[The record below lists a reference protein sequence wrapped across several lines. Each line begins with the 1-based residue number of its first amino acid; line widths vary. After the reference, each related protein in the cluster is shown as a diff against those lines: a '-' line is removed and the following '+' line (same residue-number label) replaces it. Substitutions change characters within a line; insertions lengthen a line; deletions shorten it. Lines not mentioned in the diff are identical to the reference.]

1 MKQRSA
7 YIVLTRIHFGDT
19 VLGPV
24 LFKRLF
30 FERALLWV
38 VFFMGLF
45 FANSICAQKVYD
57 FNATCVQA
65 YTEVN
70 KLKIAPA
77 TALIAKAKQ
86 QNPQN
91 LIPVLLDAYTDF
103 YILFLL
109 ENPADYKFRFKNFER
124 TIEALEEGPKNNP
137 LYNYCLSNVYIHRA
151 MVSLKFGHFWDAG
164 WDIRRSFML
173 ADENHKKFP
182 AFTGDDLLYGALQ
195 GIVGTVP
202 KGYQWLT
209 NLLGMRGSQKE
220 GMKMVAN
227 FANGTDVWAKLFS
240 PESHFIYPYLLF
252 HLQNEKDAALAF
264 IKDKKLDLVNNHL
277 HAWTAANLALN
288 HKASSQTKS
297 IIENRNK
304 SAEYVSL
311 PFWDFELG
319 CAKLYALDLDGA
331 TPLLTKYTE
340 QFKGNFYIKDAL
352 QKLSWANFLKGDM
365 RAAEAARKQ
374 IFLRG
379 GTDTDADKQALK
391 DAKTGVWPNP
401 LLLKARL
408 LTDGGY
414 TKEALAI
421 LQGKQQQFSSASDK
435 LEYVYRIGRI
445 YEDLGKETEAISLY
459 KETIKLGANQT
470 AYFAARAALQAGQIL
485 EKRGQKLEAIAFYEQ
500 CLSMEEHSYKNSLDQ
515 RAKAGI
521 ARCK

>member
-7 YIVLTRIHFGDT
+7 EILFTRILFGDT
-19 VLGPV
+19 VLG
-24 LFKRLF
+24 
-30 FERALLWV
+30 RALLWL
-38 VFFMGLF
+38 VFFGGLLF
-45 FANSICAQKVYD
+45 SNNIGAQKVYD

-103 YILFLL
+103 YVLFLL

-264 IKDKKLDLVNNHL
+264 FKDKKLDLVNNHL

-304 SAEYVSL
+304 SADYVSL

-391 DAKTGVWPNP
+391 EAKTGVWPNP

-414 TKEALAI
+414 TKEALAM

-445 YEDLGKETEAISLY
+445 YEDLGKDTEAITYY

>member
-7 YIVLTRIHFGDT
+7 YIILTS
-19 VLGPV
+19 LC
-24 LFKRLF
+24 
-30 FERALLWV
+30 LW
-38 VFFMGLF
+38 GSF
-45 FANSICAQKVYD
+45 FANNVCAQKVYD

-65 YTEVN
+65 YNEVN

-103 YILFLL
+103 YVLFLL
-109 ENPADYKFRFKNFER
+109 ENPADYKLRFKNFER
-124 TIEALEEGPKNNP
+124 SIEALEEGPKNNP

-209 NLLGMRGSQKE
+209 NLLGMRGSQKQ
-220 GMKMVAN
+220 GMTLVAN

-288 HKASSQTKS
+288 HKASSQTKN

-304 SAEYVSL
+304 SAEYLSL

-319 CAKLYALDLDGA
+319 CAKLYALDLDAA

-391 DAKTGVWPNP
+391 DAKSGVWPNA

-421 LQGKQQQFSSASDK
+421 LQGKQAIFTSAGDK

-445 YEDLGKETEAISLY
+445 YEDMGKDLEAVTYY
-459 KETIKLGANQT
+459 KQTIQLGANQT

-485 EKRGQKLEAIAFYEQ
+485 EKRGQKKEAILFYEQ
-500 CLSMEEHSYKNSLDQ
+500 CLAMEEHSYKNSLDQ

>member
-1 MKQRSA
+1 MKKRSA
-7 YIVLTRIHFGDT
+7 HIVLTS
-19 VLGPV
+19 L
-24 LFKRLF
+24 
-30 FERALLWV
+30 LLW
-38 VFFMGLF
+38 GLF
-45 FANSICAQKVYD
+45 FAGLLFSNNISAQKVYD
-57 FNATCVQA
+57 FDATCIQA
-65 YTEVN
+65 YQEVN

-77 TALIAKAKQ
+77 AALITKAKE

-91 LIPVLLDAYTDF
+91 LIPVLLDAYTNF
-103 YILFLL
+103 YVLFLL
-109 ENPADYKFRFKNFER
+109 ENPADYKNRFKNFELI
-124 TIEALEEGPKNNP
+124 IETLEEGSKNNP
-137 LYNYCLSNVYIHRA
+137 MYNYCLSNVYIHRA

-164 WDIRRSFML
+164 WDIRRSYML
-173 ADENHKKFP
+173 AEENNKKFP
-182 AFTGDDLLYGALQ
+182 AFTGDDLLYGSLQ

-209 NLLGMRGSQKE
+209 SLLGMRGSQKE

-264 IKDKKLDLVNNHL
+264 IQDKKLDLVNNHL
-277 HAWTAANLALN
+277 HAWTAANLSLN
-288 HKASSQTKS
+288 HKASANTKS

-304 SAEYVSL
+304 SADYLAL

-414 TKEALAI
+414 TKDAQAL
-421 LQGKQQQFSSASDK
+421 LQGKQQQFTSASDK

-445 YEDLGKETEAISLY
+445 YEEMGKDLDAITYY
-459 KETIKLGANQT
+459 KQTIQLGANQT

-485 EKRGQKLEAIAFYEQ
+485 EKRGQKLEATSFYEQ
-500 CLSMEEHSYKNSLDQ
+500 CLAMEDHGYKNSLDQ

>member
-1 MKQRSA
+1 MKKRSA
-7 YIVLTRIHFGDT
+7 HIVLTS
-19 VLGPV
+19 L
-24 LFKRLF
+24 
-30 FERALLWV
+30 LLW
-38 VFFMGLF
+38 GLF
-45 FANSICAQKVYD
+45 FAGLLFSNNISAQKVYD
-57 FNATCVQA
+57 FNATCIQA
-65 YTEVN
+65 YQEVN

-77 TALIAKAKQ
+77 ATLIAKAKE

-103 YILFLL
+103 YVLFLL
-109 ENPADYKFRFKNFER
+109 ENPADYKNRFKNFEHI
-124 TIEALEEGPKNNP
+124 IETLEEGPKNNP
-137 LYNYCLSNVYIHRA
+137 MYNYCLSNVYIHRA

-164 WDIRRSFML
+164 WDIRRSYML
-173 ADENHKKFP
+173 AEENHKKFP
-182 AFTGDDLLYGALQ
+182 AFTGDDLLYGSLQ

-252 HLQNEKDAALAF
+252 HLQNEKDAALDF
-264 IKDKKLDLVNNHL
+264 IQDKKLDLVNNHL
-277 HAWTAANLALN
+277 LAWTAANLSLN
-288 HKASSQTKS
+288 HKASIDTKN

-304 SAEYVSL
+304 SADYVSL

-421 LQGKQQQFSSASDK
+421 LQGKQQQFTSPLDK

-445 YEDLGKETEAISLY
+445 YEDLGKDLDAITYY
-459 KETIKLGANQT
+459 KQTIQLGANQT

-485 EKRGQKLEAIAFYEQ
+485 EKRGQKLEATSFYEQ

>member
-1 MKQRSA
+1 
-7 YIVLTRIHFGDT
+7 
-19 VLGPV
+19 
-24 LFKRLF
+24 
-30 FERALLWV
+30 
-38 VFFMGLF
+38 
-45 FANSICAQKVYD
+45 
-57 FNATCVQA
+57 
-65 YTEVN
+65 
-70 KLKIAPA
+70 
-77 TALIAKAKQ
+77 
-86 QNPQN
+86 
-91 LIPVLLDAYTDF
+91 
-103 YILFLL
+103 
-109 ENPADYKFRFKNFER
+109 
-124 TIEALEEGPKNNP
+124 
-137 LYNYCLSNVYIHRA
+137 
-151 MVSLKFGHFWDAG
+151 
-164 WDIRRSFML
+164 
-173 ADENHKKFP
+173 
-182 AFTGDDLLYGALQ
+182 
-195 GIVGTVP
+195 
-202 KGYQWLT
+202 
-209 NLLGMRGSQKE
+209 MRGSQKE

-252 HLQNEKDAALAF
+252 HLQNEKDAALDF
-264 IKDKKLDLVNNHL
+264 IQDKKLDLVNNHL
-277 HAWTAANLALN
+277 HAWTAANLSLN
-288 HKASSQTKS
+288 HKASANTKS

-304 SAEYVSL
+304 SADYVSL

-421 LQGKQQQFSSASDK
+421 LQGKQQQFTSPLDK

-445 YEDLGKETEAISLY
+445 YEDLGKDLDAITYY
-459 KETIKLGANQT
+459 KQTIQLGANQT

-485 EKRGQKLEAIAFYEQ
+485 EKRGQKLEATSFYEQ

>member
-1 MKQRSA
+1 MKKRSA
-7 YIVLTRIHFGDT
+7 HIVLTS
-19 VLGPV
+19 L
-24 LFKRLF
+24 
-30 FERALLWV
+30 LLW
-38 VFFMGLF
+38 GSF
-45 FANSICAQKVYD
+45 FAGLLFSNNISAQKVYD
-57 FNATCVQA
+57 FNATCIQA
-65 YTEVN
+65 YQEVN

-77 TALIAKAKQ
+77 ATLIAKAKE

-103 YILFLL
+103 YVLFLL
-109 ENPADYKFRFKNFER
+109 ENPADYKNRFKNFEHI
-124 TIEALEEGPKNNP
+124 IETLEEGPKNNP
-137 LYNYCLSNVYIHRA
+137 MYNYCLSNVYIHRA

-164 WDIRRSFML
+164 WDIRRSYML
-173 ADENHKKFP
+173 AEENHKKFP
-182 AFTGDDLLYGALQ
+182 AFTGDDLLYGSLQ

-252 HLQNEKDAALAF
+252 HLQNEKDAALDF
-264 IKDKKLDLVNNHL
+264 IQDKKLDLVNNHL
-277 HAWTAANLALN
+277 LAWTAANLSLN
-288 HKASSQTKS
+288 HKASIDTKN

-304 SAEYVSL
+304 SADYVSL

-421 LQGKQQQFSSASDK
+421 LQGKQQQFTSPLDK

-445 YEDLGKETEAISLY
+445 YEDLGKDLDAITYY
-459 KETIKLGANQT
+459 KQTIQLGANQT

-485 EKRGQKLEAIAFYEQ
+485 EKRGQKLEATSFYEQ

>member
-1 MKQRSA
+1 MKQRSP
-7 YIVLTRIHFGDT
+7 YNILTS
-19 VLGPV
+19 L
-24 LFKRLF
+24 
-30 FERALLWV
+30 LLW
-38 VFFMGLF
+38 GLF
-45 FANSICAQKVYD
+45 LGGLLFSNNVSAQKVYD
-57 FNATCVQA
+57 FDATCIQA
-65 YTEVN
+65 YQEVN

-77 TALIAKAKQ
+77 TALIAKAKE

-103 YILFLL
+103 YVLFLL
-109 ENPADYKFRFKNFER
+109 ENPADYKNRFKNFER
-124 TIEALEEGPKNNP
+124 TINALEEGSKNNP
-137 LYNYCLSNVYIHRA
+137 MYNYCLSNVYIHRA

-164 WDIRRSFML
+164 WDIRRSYML
-173 ADENHKKFP
+173 AEENNKKFP
-182 AFTGDDLLYGALQ
+182 AFTGDDLLYGSLQ

-209 NLLGMRGSQKE
+209 SLLGMRGSQKE

-252 HLQNEKDAALAF
+252 HLQNEKDDALDF
-264 IKDKKLDLVNNHL
+264 IQDKKLDLVNNHL
-277 HAWTAANLALN
+277 LAWTAANLSLN
-288 HKASSQTKS
+288 HKASANTKS

-304 SAEYVSL
+304 STDYLAL

-319 CAKLYALDLDGA
+319 CAKLYALDVEGA

-365 RAAEAARKQ
+365 RAAEAVRKQ

-414 TKEALAI
+414 TKDALAL

-445 YEDLGKETEAISLY
+445 YEEMGKDLDAITYY
-459 KETIKLGANQT
+459 KQTIQLGANQT

-485 EKRGQKLEAIAFYEQ
+485 EKRGKKLEAIAFYEQ
-500 CLSMEEHSYKNSLDQ
+500 CLAMEDHGYKNSLDQ

>member
-7 YIVLTRIHFGDT
+7 YIVLTRIHFGGL

-24 LFKRLF
+24 LFRKLL
-30 FERALLWV
+30 FERALLW
-38 VFFMGLF
+38 GLF
-45 FANSICAQKVYD
+45 FVGSIFANDVSAQKVYD
-57 FNATCVQA
+57 FNATCIQA
-65 YTEVN
+65 YQEVN

-77 TALIAKAKQ
+77 TALIAKAKE
-86 QNPQN
+86 QNPKN
-91 LIPVLLDAYTDF
+91 LVPVLLDAYTDF
-103 YILFLL
+103 YVLFLL
-109 ENPADYKFRFKNFER
+109 ENPADYALRFKRFEQS
-124 TIEALEEGPKNNP
+124 IDVLKDGPKNNP
-137 LYNYCLSNVYIHRA
+137 MYNYCLSNVYIHRA

-173 ADENHKKFP
+173 AEENHKKFP

-264 IKDKKLDLVNNHL
+264 IKEKKLDLVNNHL
-277 HAWTAANLALN
+277 HAWTAANLSLN
-288 HKASSQTKS
+288 HKASIDTKN

-304 SAEYVSL
+304 SADYLSL

-379 GTDTDADKQALK
+379 GTNTDADKQALK
-391 DAKTGVWPNP
+391 EAKTGVWPNP

-414 TKEALAI
+414 TKEALAL
-421 LQGKQQQFSSASDK
+421 LQGKQQQFTSAADK

-445 YEDLGKETEAISLY
+445 YEDLGKEQEAIAFY

>member
-1 MKQRSA
+1 MIKRSA
-7 YIVLTRIHFGDT
+7 EILLTSIHFGGL

-24 LFKRLF
+24 LFRKLL
-30 FERALLWV
+30 FERALLW
-38 VFFMGLF
+38 GLF
-45 FANSICAQKVYD
+45 FVGSIFANDVCAQKVYD
-57 FNATCVQA
+57 FNATCIQA
-65 YTEVN
+65 YQEVN

-77 TALIAKAKQ
+77 TALIAKAKE

-91 LIPVLLDAYTDF
+91 LVPVLLDAYTDF
-103 YILFLL
+103 YVLFLL
-109 ENPADYKFRFKNFER
+109 ENPTDYKARFKNFEQN
-124 TIEALEEGPKNNP
+124 INALEKGPKNTA

-164 WDIRRSFML
+164 WDIRRSYLL
-173 ADENHKKFP
+173 AEENNKKFP
-182 AFTGDDLLYGALQ
+182 TFTGDDLLYGALQ

-264 IKDKKLDLVNNHL
+264 IQDKKLDLVNNHL

-288 HKASSQTKS
+288 HKASATTKS

-304 SAEYVSL
+304 SADYLSL

-319 CAKLYALDLDGA
+319 CAKLYALDVDGA

-352 QKLSWANFLKGDM
+352 QKLSWANFLKGDL

-414 TKEALAI
+414 TKEALAM

-445 YEDLGKETEAISLY
+445 YEDMGKDLDAVTYYKQAIQ
-459 KETIKLGANQT
+459 LGANQT

-485 EKRGQKLEAIAFYEQ
+485 EKRGQKKEATSYYEQ
-500 CLSMEEHSYKNSLDQ
+500 CLAMEEHSYKNSLDQ

>member
-1 MKQRSA
+1 MQKRSTH
-7 YIVLTRIHFGDT
+7 ITCTSFRLGRQFFG
-19 VLGPV
+19 
-24 LFKRLF
+24 RM
-30 FERALLWV
+30 LLWWLLILSSV
-38 VFFMGLF
+38 VTNFF
-45 FANSICAQKVYD
+45 FANPVCAQKVYD
-57 FNATCVQA
+57 FNATCIQA
-65 YTEVN
+65 YQEVN
-70 KLKIAPA
+70 KLKITSA
-77 TALIAKAKQ
+77 TVLIAKAKQ

-103 YILFLL
+103 YVLFLL
-109 ENPADYKFRFKNFER
+109 ENPADYAQRFKRFEQ
-124 TIEALEEGPKNNP
+124 TIDALKEGPKNNP

-164 WDIRRSFML
+164 WDIRKSFML
-173 ADENHKKFP
+173 AQENQDKFP

-209 NLLGMRGSQKE
+209 SLLGMRGSQKQ
-220 GMKMVAN
+220 GMTLVAN

-240 PESHFIYPYLLF
+240 PESYFIYPYLLF

-288 HKASSQTKS
+288 HKASIDTKN

-304 SAEYVSL
+304 SADYLTL

-352 QKLSWANFLKGDM
+352 QKLSWANFLKGDL

-379 GTDTDADKQALK
+379 GIDTDADKQALK

-408 LTDGGY
+408 LADGGY

-421 LQGKQQQFSSASDK
+421 LQGKQALFTSPLDK

-445 YEDLGKETEAISLY
+445 YEDMGKDTEAITYY
-459 KETIKLGANQT
+459 KQTIQIGANQT

-485 EKRGQKLEAIAFYEQ
+485 EKRGQKQDAIAFYEQ

>member
-1 MKQRSA
+1 MRQRSA
-7 YIVLTRIHFGDT
+7 YIVFIY
-19 VLGPV
+19 
-24 LFKRLF
+24 
-30 FERALLWV
+30 
-38 VFFMGLF
+38 LF

-57 FNATCVQA
+57 FNATCIQA
-65 YTEVN
+65 YQEVN
-70 KLKIAPA
+70 KLKIVPA

-103 YILFLL
+103 YVLFLL
-109 ENPADYKFRFKNFER
+109 ENPADYAQRFKRFEQ
-124 TIEALEEGPKNNP
+124 TIDALKEGPKNNP

-164 WDIRRSFML
+164 WDIRKSFML
-173 ADENHKKFP
+173 AQENQEKFP
-182 AFTGDDLLYGALQ
+182 AFTGDDLLFGALQ

-209 NLLGMRGSQKE
+209 NLLGMRGSQKQ
-220 GMKMVAN
+220 GMTLVAN

-277 HAWTAANLALN
+277 HAWTAANLSLN
-288 HKASSQTKS
+288 HKASIDTKN

-304 SAEYVSL
+304 SADYLSL

-421 LQGKQQQFSSASDK
+421 LQGKQTLFTSPLDK

-445 YEDLGKETEAISLY
+445 YEDMDKDQEAITYY
-459 KETIKLGANQT
+459 KQTIQLGANQT

-485 EKRGQKLEAIAFYEQ
+485 EKRGQKQEAIAFYEQ

>member
-7 YIVLTRIHFGDT
+7 EILFTRILFGDT
-19 VLGPV
+19 VFG
-24 LFKRLF
+24 
-30 FERALLWV
+30 RALLWL
-38 VFFMGLF
+38 VFFIGSI
-45 FANSICAQKVYD
+45 FANHIYAQKVYD
-57 FNATCVQA
+57 FNATCIQA
-65 YTEVN
+65 YQEVN

-77 TALIAKAKQ
+77 TSLIAKAKE

-91 LIPVLLDAYTDF
+91 LVPALLDAYTDF
-103 YILFLL
+103 YVLFLL
-109 ENPADYKFRFKNFER
+109 ENPADYKARFKNFER
-124 TIEALEEGPKNNP
+124 SIDALENGPKNNP

-151 MVSLKFGHFWDAG
+151 IVSLKFGHFWDAG
-164 WDIRRSFML
+164 WDIRRSYL
-173 ADENHKKFP
+173 LSEENNKKFP

-252 HLQNEKDAALAF
+252 HLQNEKDDALAF
-264 IKDKKLDLVNNHL
+264 IQDKKLDLVNNHL
-277 HAWTAANLALN
+277 HAWTAANLSLN

-304 SAEYVSL
+304 SADYLTL

-319 CAKLYALDLDGA
+319 CAKLYALDVEGA

-365 RAAEAARKQ
+365 RAASAARKQ

-414 TKEALAI
+414 TKDALAL
-421 LQGKQQQFSSASDK
+421 LQGKQQVFTTSSDK

-445 YEDLGKETEAISLY
+445 YEDLGKDTEAITYY

-485 EKRGQKLEAIAFYEQ
+485 EKRGQKLEAISFYEQ

>member
-7 YIVLTRIHFGDT
+7 YIVFTRFSFGRRFL
-19 VLGPV
+19 LG
-24 LFKRLF
+24 
-30 FERALLWV
+30 LLILSSAFTNNV
-38 VFFMGLF
+38 Y
-45 FANSICAQKVYD
+45 AQKVYD
-57 FNATCVQA
+57 FNATCIQA

-103 YILFLL
+103 YVLFLL
-109 ENPADYKFRFKNFER
+109 ENPADYAQRFKRFEQ
-124 TIEALEEGPKNNP
+124 TIDALKDGPKNNP

-209 NLLGMRGSQKE
+209 NLLGMRGSQKQ
-220 GMKMVAN
+220 GMTLVAN

-288 HKASSQTKS
+288 HKASSETKN

-304 SAEYVSL
+304 SADYLSL

-352 QKLSWANFLKGDM
+352 QKLSWANFLKGDL

-421 LQGKQQQFSSASDK
+421 LQGKQALFTSPLDK

-445 YEDLGKETEAISLY
+445 YEDMGKDAEAITFY
-459 KETIKLGANQT
+459 KQTIQLGANQT

-485 EKRGQKLEAIAFYEQ
+485 EKRGQKLEAISFYEQ

>member
-1 MKQRSA
+1 MQKRSTH
-7 YIVLTRIHFGDT
+7 ITCTSFRLGCQFFG
-19 VLGPV
+19 
-24 LFKRLF
+24 RM
-30 FERALLWV
+30 LLWGLLILSSV
-38 VFFMGLF
+38 VANFF
-45 FANSICAQKVYD
+45 FANPVCAQKVYD
-57 FNATCVQA
+57 FNATCIQA
-65 YTEVN
+65 YQEVN
-70 KLKIAPA
+70 KLKITSA
-77 TALIAKAKQ
+77 TVLIAKAKQ

-103 YILFLL
+103 YVLFLL
-109 ENPADYKFRFKNFER
+109 ENPADYAQRFKRFEQ
-124 TIEALEEGPKNNP
+124 TIDALKEGPKNNP

-164 WDIRRSFML
+164 WDIRKSFML
-173 ADENHKKFP
+173 AQENQDKFP

-209 NLLGMRGSQKE
+209 SLLGMRGSQKQ
-220 GMKMVAN
+220 GMTLVAN

-288 HKASSQTKS
+288 HKASIDTKN

-304 SAEYVSL
+304 SADYLTL

-414 TKEALAI
+414 TKEALVI
-421 LQGKQQQFSSASDK
+421 LQGKQALFTSPLDK

-445 YEDLGKETEAISLY
+445 YEDMGKDTEAITYY
-459 KETIKLGANQT
+459 KQTIQLGANQT

-485 EKRGQKLEAIAFYEQ
+485 EKRGQKQDAIAFYEQ

>member
-1 MKQRSA
+1 MA
-7 YIVLTRIHFGDT
+7 FTRIHFGDP

-24 LFKRLF
+24 LFRRLF
-30 FERALLWV
+30 FERALLWA
-38 VFFMGLF
+38 VFFSGLF
-45 FANSICAQKVYD
+45 FANNLCAQKVYD
-57 FNATCVQA
+57 FNATCIQA

-103 YILFLL
+103 YVLFLL
-109 ENPADYKFRFKNFER
+109 ENPADYAQRFKRFEQ
-124 TIEALEEGPKNNP
+124 TIDVLKEGPKNNP
-137 LYNYCLSNVYIHRA
+137 LYNYCLSNVLIHRA

-173 ADENHKKFP
+173 AQENHKKFP
-182 AFTGDDLLYGALQ
+182 AFTGDDLLYGALK
-195 GIVGTVP
+195 GIVGSVP

-209 NLLGMRGSQKE
+209 NLLGMRGSQKQS
-220 GMKMVAN
+220 MALVAN

-240 PESHFIYPYLLF
+240 PETQFVYPYLLF

-288 HKASSQTKS
+288 HKASIETKN

-304 SAEYVSL
+304 SADYLSL

-421 LQGKQQQFSSASDK
+421 LQGKQALFTSAGDK

-445 YEDLGKETEAISLY
+445 YEDMGKDAEAITYY
-459 KETIKLGANQT
+459 KQTIQLGANQT
-470 AYFAARAALQAGQIL
+470 VYFAARAALQAGQIL
-485 EKRGQKLEAIAFYEQ
+485 EKRGQKLEAISFYEQ

>member
-1 MKQRSA
+1 MKQHSA
-7 YIVLTRIHFGDT
+7 YIVLTRIHFVDP

-24 LFKRLF
+24 LFRRLF
-30 FERALLWV
+30 FERALLWA
-38 VFFMGLF
+38 VFFSGLF
-45 FANSICAQKVYD
+45 FANNVCAQKVYD
-57 FNATCVQA
+57 FNATCIQA
-65 YTEVN
+65 YNEVN

-103 YILFLL
+103 YVLFLL
-109 ENPADYKFRFKNFER
+109 ENPADYALRFKRFEQ
-124 TIEALEEGPKNNP
+124 TIDALKEGPKNNP
-137 LYNYCLSNVYIHRA
+137 LYNYCLSNVLIHRA

-209 NLLGMRGSQKE
+209 NLLGMRGSQKQ
-220 GMKMVAN
+220 GMTLVSN
-227 FANGTDVWAKLFS
+227 FTNGTDVWAKLFS

-288 HKASSQTKS
+288 HKASIETKN

-304 SAEYVSL
+304 SADYLSL

-365 RAAEAARKQ
+365 RAAEAALKQ
-374 IFLRG
+374 IFLLG

-421 LQGKQQQFSSASDK
+421 LQGKQALFTSPLDK

-445 YEDLGKETEAISLY
+445 YEDMGKDAEAITYY
-459 KETIKLGANQT
+459 KQTIQLGANQT

-485 EKRGQKLEAIAFYEQ
+485 EKRGQKIEAISFYEQ

>member
-7 YIVLTRIHFGDT
+7 HIVLTRFGIGDL

-24 LFKRLF
+24 LFGRHFFGCTLLSGLLF
-30 FERALLWV
+30 LSS
-38 VFFMGLF
+38 VFV
-45 FANSICAQKVYD
+45 NNVCAQKVYD
-57 FNATCVQA
+57 FNATCIQA

-91 LIPVLLDAYTDF
+91 LVPVLLDAYTDF

-109 ENPADYKFRFKNFER
+109 ENPADYAQRFKNFER
-124 TIEALEEGPKNNP
+124 TIDVLKQGPKNNP

-173 ADENHKKFP
+173 AEENNKKFP
-182 AFTGDDLLYGALQ
+182 AFTGDDLLYGALH

-209 NLLGMRGSQKE
+209 NLLGMRGSQKQ
-220 GMKMVAN
+220 GMTLVAN

-288 HKASSQTKS
+288 HKASIETKN

-304 SAEYVSL
+304 SADYLSL

-319 CAKLYALDLDGA
+319 CAKLYQLDLDGA

-391 DAKTGVWPNP
+391 EAKLGVWPNP
-401 LLLKARL
+401 LLLRARL

-414 TKEALAI
+414 TKEALTL
-421 LQGKQQQFSSASDK
+421 LQGKQQQFTSPADK

-445 YEDLGKETEAISLY
+445 YEDLGKETEALSFY
-459 KETIKLGANQT
+459 KQTIQLGANQT

-485 EKRGQKLEAIAFYEQ
+485 EKRGQKQEAIAFYKQ
-500 CLSMEEHSYKNSLDQ
+500 CLAMEEHSYKNSLDQ

>member
-1 MKQRSA
+1 MKKRSA
-7 YIVLTRIHFGDT
+7 HIVLTS
-19 VLGPV
+19 L
-24 LFKRLF
+24 
-30 FERALLWV
+30 LLW
-38 VFFMGLF
+38 GLF
-45 FANSICAQKVYD
+45 FAGLLFSNNISAQKVYD
-57 FNATCVQA
+57 FNATCIQA
-65 YTEVN
+65 YQEVN

-77 TALIAKAKQ
+77 ATLIAKAKE

-103 YILFLL
+103 YVLFLL
-109 ENPADYKFRFKNFER
+109 ENPADYKNRFKNFEHI
-124 TIEALEEGPKNNP
+124 IETLEEGPKNNP
-137 LYNYCLSNVYIHRA
+137 MYNYCLSNVYIHRA

-164 WDIRRSFML
+164 WDIRRSYML
-173 ADENHKKFP
+173 AEENHKKFP
-182 AFTGDDLLYGALQ
+182 AFTGDDLLYGSLQ

-252 HLQNEKDAALAF
+252 HLQNEKDAALDF
-264 IKDKKLDLVNNHL
+264 IQDKKLDLVNNHL
-277 HAWTAANLALN
+277 LAWTAANLSLN
-288 HKASSQTKS
+288 HKASIDTKN

-304 SAEYVSL
+304 SADYVSL

-421 LQGKQQQFSSASDK
+421 LQGKQQLFTSPLDK

-445 YEDLGKETEAISLY
+445 YEDLGKDLDAITYY
-459 KETIKLGANQT
+459 KQTIQLGANQT

-485 EKRGQKLEAIAFYEQ
+485 EKRGQKLEATSFYEQ

>member
-7 YIVLTRIHFGDT
+7 YIVLTPFSFGRRFL
-19 VLGPV
+19 LGL
-24 LFKRLF
+24 LFLSSAF
-30 FERALLWV
+30 T
-38 VFFMGLF
+38 
-45 FANSICAQKVYD
+45 NSICAQKVYD
-57 FNATCVQA
+57 FNATCIQA
-65 YTEVN
+65 YNEVN

-77 TALIAKAKQ
+77 TALIGKAKQ
-86 QNPQN
+86 QNSQN
-91 LIPVLLDAYTDF
+91 LVPVLLDAYTDF
-103 YILFLL
+103 YVLFLL
-109 ENPADYKFRFKNFER
+109 ENPADYAQRFKRFEQ
-124 TIEALEEGPKNNP
+124 TIDALKDGPKNNP

-209 NLLGMRGSQKE
+209 NLLGMRGSQKQ
-220 GMKMVAN
+220 GMALVAN

-240 PESHFIYPYLLF
+240 PESQFIYPYLLF
-252 HLQNEKDAALAF
+252 HLQNEKDAALVF
-264 IKDKKLDLVNNHL
+264 IRDKKLDLVNNHL

-288 HKASSQTKS
+288 HKASNETKN

-304 SAEYVSL
+304 STEYLAL
-311 PFWDFELG
+311 PFWDYELG
-319 CAKLYALDLDGA
+319 CAKLYQLDLDSA

-421 LQGKQQQFSSASDK
+421 LQGKQALFTSPLDK

-445 YEDLGKETEAISLY
+445 YEDMGKDTEAITY
-459 KETIKLGANQT
+459 YNQTIQLGANQT

-485 EKRGQKLEAIAFYEQ
+485 EKRGQKKEAISFYEQ
-500 CLSMEEHSYKNSLDQ
+500 CLAMEEHSYKNSLDQ

>member
-7 YIVLTRIHFGDT
+7 EILFTRILFGDT
-19 VLGPV
+19 VLG
-24 LFKRLF
+24 
-30 FERALLWV
+30 RALLWL
-38 VFFMGLF
+38 VFFGGLLF
-45 FANSICAQKVYD
+45 SNNIGAQKVYD

-304 SAEYVSL
+304 SADYVSL

-391 DAKTGVWPNP
+391 EAKTGVWPNP

-414 TKEALAI
+414 TKEALAL
-421 LQGKQQQFSSASDK
+421 LQGKQQQFTNPLDK

-445 YEDLGKETEAISLY
+445 YEDLGKDLEAVAY
-459 KETIKLGANQT
+459 FKQTIQLGANQT

-485 EKRGQKLEAIAFYEQ
+485 EKRGQKKEAISFYEQ
-500 CLSMEEHSYKNSLDQ
+500 CLAMEEHSYKNSLAQ

>member
-1 MKQRSA
+1 M
-7 YIVLTRIHFGDT
+7 
-19 VLGPV
+19 
-24 LFKRLF
+24 
-30 FERALLWV
+30 LLWGLLILSSV
-38 VFFMGLF
+38 VANFF
-45 FANSICAQKVYD
+45 FANPVCAQKVYD
-57 FNATCVQA
+57 FNATCIQA
-65 YTEVN
+65 YQEVN
-70 KLKIAPA
+70 KLKITSA
-77 TALIAKAKQ
+77 TVLIAKAKQ

-103 YILFLL
+103 YVLFLL
-109 ENPADYKFRFKNFER
+109 ENPADYVQRFKRFEQ
-124 TIEALEEGPKNNP
+124 TIDALKDGPKNNP

-164 WDIRRSFML
+164 WDIRKSYLF
-173 ADENHKKFP
+173 AQENQDKFP
-182 AFTGDDLLYGALQ
+182 AFTGDDLLYGSLQ

-209 NLLGMRGSQKE
+209 SLLGMRGSQKQ
-220 GMKMVAN
+220 GMALVAN

-288 HKASSQTKS
+288 HKGSIDTKN

-304 SAEYVSL
+304 SADYLTL

-421 LQGKQQQFSSASDK
+421 LQGKQALFTSPLDK

-445 YEDLGKETEAISLY
+445 YEDMGKDTEAITYY
-459 KETIKLGANQT
+459 KQTIQLGANQT

-485 EKRGQKLEAIAFYEQ
+485 EKRGQKQDAISFYEE
-500 CLSMEEHSYKNSLDQ
+500 CLSMEENSYKNSLDQ